1 MLCGSGLD
9 QKLNLYDVTKF
20 MNEYATNPFLGRP
33 RSGKTPFLYSI
44 FKQKYA
50 VRVDLVTSWSP
61 GRKKRRAT
69 SWLLRGRQ
77 VGLTQVDKVR

>member
-1 MLCGSGLD
+1 MTTT
-9 QKLNLYDVTKF
+9 Q
-20 MNEYATNPFLGRP
+20 RP
-33 RSGKTPFLYSI
+33 SLMPSTMHHI
-44 FKQKYA
+44 FIGGPSQITLQWPYA

>member
-1 MLCGSGLD
+1 MRVISVSNSRYNLLD
-9 QKLNLYDVTKF
+9 LVTHKEKVYHTSDMKPSLYDSTVTD
-20 MNEYATNPFLGRP
+20 PP
-33 RSGKTPFLYSI
+33 D
-44 FKQKYA
+44 A